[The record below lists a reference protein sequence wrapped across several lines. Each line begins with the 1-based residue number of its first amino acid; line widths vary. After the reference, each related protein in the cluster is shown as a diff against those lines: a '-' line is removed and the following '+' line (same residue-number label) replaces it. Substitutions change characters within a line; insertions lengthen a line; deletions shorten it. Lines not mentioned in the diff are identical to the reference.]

1 MSNRDGK
8 QVAKSRQQRRD
19 NAHVPAG
26 QSESLT
32 VGDNAHA
39 SRKWLTKFGEPLS
52 IGTLF
57 LFFATVGLAW
67 YTRELVS
74 GGREASERNQ
84 RPYLS
89 VFVHSATG
97 KPLPD
102 GGFRVEVVPD
112 FRVFGKTPAG
122 NVAPGWELKVADYPF
137 SDKFT
142 YTLQAHTVSTAVAA
156 PEERYA
162 MEAKVIDLSKE
173 EVAAI
178 TAG

>member
-8 QVAKSRQQRRD
+8 QAAKSRQQRRG

-32 VGDNAHA
+32 IRDNANA
-39 SRKWLTKFGEPLS
+39 SRKWLTKLGEPLS

-57 LFFATVGLAW
+57 LFLATVGLAW

-74 GGREASERNQ
+74 DGREASERDQ

-97 KPLPD
+97 TPLPD
-102 GGFRVEVVPD
+102 GGFRVVT
-112 FRVFGKTPAG
+112 GPA
-122 NVAPGWELKVADYPF
+122 
-137 SDKFT
+137 
-142 YTLQAHTVSTAVAA
+142 
-156 PEERYA
+156 
-162 MEAKVIDLSKE
+162 
-173 EVAAI
+173 
-178 TAG
+178 